1 MRPRTLIAYV
11 VLVDLAALAAFA
23 FSPWA
28 GVSENPGT
36 VVLLA
41 FLAALAGSRPV
52 MLPRL
57 RTEVS
62 ASDAFGLC
70 ALAAFGSVAAGVVAF
85 ASVIGATLGERKRPS
100 LVRLAFN
107 LGAVPLAMLCA
118 GAAFWAARGV
128 PGTPVRHTV
137 FALALAGVV
146 YFLLNTALVAGAIS
160 LARGQ
165 GFRAAWG
172 HSLLW
177 TGAASITGIS
187 VAALLLL
194 VLETVGPWALLIG
207 VPPAWILTLFFRTN
221 RETIVERDD
230 RIETVEH
237 ENADLE
243 QEVAQR
249 TRSLQEVLTHL
260 EAMNRQLRESN
271 DRLVEADRIK
281 NEFLANVSHELR
293 TPLNAV
299 IGFSELLGDP
309 GYGSLSS
316 EQREFLADIHD
327 SGEHLLHLINNILD
341 LAKIDAG
348 RLEVK
353 RTASKLPELFQTAAA
368 MLKTQAAAKEIELS
382 VCIGEGLETA
392 HIDEGMTREIVAN
405 LLSNAVKFTG
415 AGGRVGLN
423 ARRDG
428 CDLRVEVRDTGIG
441 IRSEDQEKIFEA
453 FFQVDG
459 SYSRTYQGTGLGLAL
474 VAQMMA
480 LHGGRVSVE
489 SELGVG
495 SCFTCIFPGCLDEA
509 PQALA
514 TVAPAVVT
522 PPAVRAVEMP
532 VAQENGS
539 PVLSCVEGPV
549 ASFVEKPALSYVEG
563 GRRRILLVEDN
574 ELNRKLARNALRSR
588 GHEVFEA
595 HSGEEAVALVSK
607 HRPHLVLMD
616 LQLPGMD
623 GLEATRRIKDD
634 PANVNL
640 PVVALTAHVQALDES
655 RARAAGCDGYI
666 TKPIRLTAFPS
677 QVELF
682 FDRAE
687 VPV

>member
-1 MRPRTLIAYV
+1 MKPKALIVYV
-11 VLVDLAALAAFA
+11 VLVDAAAVAVFA
-23 FSPWA
+23 LTPWA
-28 GVSENPGT
+28 GTHAHPGT
-36 VVLLA
+36 VLLLA
-41 FLAALAGSRPV
+41 LLAALAGSRPV
-52 MLPRL
+52 LLPRL

-70 ALAAFGSVAAGVVAF
+70 ALAAFGSVAAGLVAF
-85 ASVIGATLGERKRPS
+85 GSVIGATLGERKRPA

-107 LGAVPLAMLCA
+107 LGAIPLAMMCA
-118 GAAFWAARGV
+118 GAVFWIAGGV
-128 PGTPVRHTV
+128 PGAAVRHSV
-137 FALALAGVV
+137 FALALGGAI
-146 YFLLNTALVAGAIS
+146 YFLVNTGLVAGAIS

-165 GFRAAWG
+165 KFRSAWS

-187 VAALLLL
+187 IAALLLL
-194 VLETVGPWALLIG
+194 VLETVGPWALLVG

-221 RETIVERDD
+221 RETIVERDG
-230 RIETVEH
+230 RIETVEN
-237 ENADLE
+237 ENAELE
-243 QEVAQR
+243 QKVAER
-249 TRSLQEVLTHL
+249 TRSLQEVLAHV

-271 DRLVEADRIK
+271 ERLVEADRIK

-299 IGFSELLGDP
+299 IGFSDLLGDP

-316 EQREFLADIHD
+316 EQREFLADIRD

-341 LAKIDAG
+341 LAKIEAG

-353 RTASKLPELFQTAAA
+353 RTAARVPELLGSAAA
-368 MLKTQAAAKEIELS
+368 MLRAQAQAKGIHLDVRIAAGI
-382 VCIGEGLETA
+382 ETA
-392 HIDEGMTREIVAN
+392 QIDEGMTREIVAN

-415 AGGRVGLN
+415 PEGHVELH

-428 CDLRVEVRDTGIG
+428 QDLIVDVRDTGIG
-441 IRSEDQEKIFEA
+441 IKPEDRAKIFEA

-474 VAQMMA
+474 VAQMMS

-489 SELGVG
+489 SEPGVG
-495 SCFTCIFPGCLDEA
+495 SCFTCVFPGCLDES
-509 PQALA
+509 
-514 TVAPAVVT
+514 VAPAVKIVA
-522 PPAVRAVEMP
+522 PPVVSTVEPLVARAVERP
-532 VAQENGS
+532 VVSTLE
-539 PVLSCVEGPV
+539 P
-549 ASFVEKPALSYVEG
+549 

-595 HSGEEAVALVSK
+595 LTGEEAVALVLK
-607 HRPHLVLMD
+607 HRPDLVLMD

-634 PANVNL
+634 PANLNL
-640 PVVALTAHVQALDES
+640 PIVALTAHVQALDES
-655 RARAAGCDGYI
+655 RARAAGCNGYI
-666 TKPIRLTAFPS
+666 TKPIRLTAFPG
-677 QVELF
+677 QVEHF
-682 FDRAE
+682 FDRVE